1 MKQCAGKANKFA
13 SVILS
18 PAGIFI
24 FNWGQY
30 PMYFKLYSE
39 SFWMLN
45 IHKTPESSMCL
56 DDGYKQSGGIT
67 EHKYYFETEIRA
79 TTFIGFKSFKRYNV

>member
-1 MKQCAGKANKFA
+1 MKQWAGNANKFA

-24 FNWGQY
+24 FNWDQY

-39 SFWMLN
+39 PFRMLN
-45 IHKTPESSMCL
+45 IQKSPENSICL
-56 DDGYKQSGGIT
+56 DDGYEQN
-67 EHKYYFETEIRA
+67 EE
-79 TTFIGFKSFKRYNV
+79 